1 VLPSKSE
8 KTVLVI
14 AQNASGAVALAK
26 RVPGARIVAAFNT
39 VPSEVLFGV
48 FSARRKPGRP
58 SLVYCGD
65 DSGGKRVAAGII
77 QDIGFD
83 PVDVVPCGFL
93 GISNR
98 SRCSSLRSRTKA
110 KAARRL
116 LTASRGSNPP
126 RLETNLM
133 MRASCRSRG
142 STWMATRAMALPR
155 LLSGEGND
163 GRTEGRKSTTTP
175 WNLAGQRGCRLGFR
189 IVIGLS
195 EFVLRLLQEPIL
207 TSSLSHS
214 SFQECPLSSKFRAM
228 QGESHDAVAERYR
241 GVGSFRSDHLKFAEV
256 PYDDFAR
263 PIFPFGEGFLEQKV
277 VERMVL
283 NMNREALHIRIF
295 AWPLR
300 HRPGDERRAN
310 FQSEVIVETPG

>member
-1 VLPSKSE
+1 
-8 KTVLVI
+8 
-14 AQNASGAVALAK
+14 
-26 RVPGARIVAAFNT
+26 
-39 VPSEVLFGV
+39 
-48 FSARRKPGRP
+48 
-58 SLVYCGD
+58 
-65 DSGGKRVAAGII
+65 
-77 QDIGFD
+77 
-83 PVDVVPCGFL
+83 
-93 GISNR
+93 
-98 SRCSSLRSRTKA
+98 
-110 KAARRL
+110 
-116 LTASRGSNPP
+116 
-126 RLETNLM
+126 
-133 MRASCRSRG
+133 
-142 STWMATRAMALPR
+142 MATRAMALPR

-163 GRTEGRKSTTTP
+163 GRTEGRKSTPTP

-228 QGESHDAVAERYR
+228 QGESHDAVAERHR

-283 NMNREALHIRIF
+283 NMNREALHARIL

-310 FQSEVIVETPG
+310 FQSEVIVETPGPVLLDDESRSRGPGSRSRSGDACGGHADGPAGPQVSLLLDPLHGSVASSERTPRTESHSRFLRDISSG